1 MLLIGSR
8 AAQILAPKE
17 FPREPND
24 WDFILWDREYQEIH
38 ALNSYNDSNP
48 HIVNSFSRDE
58 RRHVWIMNDGTR
70 CEFYVVF
77 DDDVDTS
84 SYSLLETSGRAAFD
98 WPEFSF
104 TRPFKPEQL
113 PFRTQTTKVYV
124 PSLSTLGLIKRSH
137 AYFMKDYATWRK
149 HMEDYHWI
157 IATIDRRITSS
168 CGFSIH
174 EGVGQVCKD
183 PLLSLRIKE
192 TEERIGKQRLPNMRV
207 GVDKFFEQS
216 KRSVD
221 PLFVHDELHKVVA
234 HDEGNP
240 YYLNLL
246 KDPTKVEVDI
256 RKFMDLS
263 PDDRRRCIQE
273 EAYVIALERILIPVY
288 IEGKNPKVN
297 ETIWNE
303 IRDRWSSHYGVAAT
317 YNNMNAMIDCAIEWA
332 IMRICTTLTTGWFRD
347 YAIEIWPSL
356 FDFEIDPWD
365 RLVVAMQTK
374 TIQPIRGY

>member
-24 WDFILWDREYQEIH
+24 WDFLIWDREYQEIH

-58 RRHVWIMNDGTR
+58 HRHVWIMNDDTR

-84 SYSLLETSGRAAFD
+84 SYNLLYNYDYREDSVD
-98 WPEFSF
+98 
-104 TRPFKPEQL
+104 L
-113 PFRTQTTKVYV
+113 PFRV
-124 PSLSTLGLIKRSH
+124 PKSVSVCVPTPDVLALIKRSH

-149 HMEDYHWI
+149 HMEDYHWLV
-157 IATIDRRITSS
+157 SS
-168 CGFSIH
+168 MPSPYRVVAPISFLKYAA
-174 EGVGQVCKD
+174 VACKH

-207 GVDKFFEQS
+207 TTDRFFEQS

-234 HDEGNP
+234 HEEGKP

-288 IEGKNPKVN
+288 IEGREPKVN
-297 ETIWNE
+297 KKIWEEIKNNYAVRNNE
-303 IRDRWSSHYGVAAT
+303 YVAAYHDVET
-317 YNNMNAMIDCAIEWA
+317 NMLCAIEWA

-365 RLVVAMQTK
+365 RLVVAMKNK